1 MSKAVP
7 TKRQHN
13 QRYREQGGWK
23 NRKPIQVSAAAHDE
37 AGELAKLG
45 LWMGSTRGEVIEAGI
60 YLLKER
66 FWGQIQ
72 YGKRELE
79 GLGGV
84 TTELLEKE
92 DAP

>member
-1 MSKAVP
+1 MVI
-7 TKRQHN
+7 KRQHK
-13 QRYREQGGWK
+13 RKYREQGGWK

-45 LWMGSTRGEVIEAGI
+45 LWIGSTRGEVIEAAL

-66 FWGQIQ
+66 FWIQIRHER
-72 YGKRELE
+72 GELE

-84 TTELLEKE
+84 ATGLLEKE